1 MGTKTKQGE
10 HTPDGAMRA
19 AKAIVD
25 GIPKPLH
32 LPNTKELT
40 LDLAALIR
48 EKTAAPDLL
57 AACEAAE
64 QALVEVGCDCPVEL
78 GIDGEHLKACALGK
92 LQQAIAKA
100 KGK

>member
-57 AACEAAE
+57 AACEAALHTLREVIEPSE
-64 QALVEVGCDCPVEL
+64 QASDLAINEL
-78 GIDGEHLKACALGK
+78 R
-92 LQQAIAKA
+92 QAIAKA
-100 KGK
+100 KGE